1 MIQLQVKKIVGTPE
15 NKGWVQAHRFTGME
29 KEKHEQRGEMI
40 LLLCLEGAS
49 EQTATILGREVISR
63 VYEEYYG
70 NLDGRPMERLKQM
83 LDKVT
88 KERPLYLTEKIK
100 VSLSVVVFWQ
110 DCVYLGIRG
119 GGAAFLIRNG
129 KVLPLAK
136 GSRKEAL
143 VVSGLPQENDLF
155 FLGTTDFFSQVP
167 EGTIRACL
175 QSGSLETVV
184 EVLSPLIHS
193 RKDRGKIGVALAK
206 VLSLESA
213 EEQLQEKINSV
224 TVPSLVQE
232 KEKQKPV
239 VLPVGT
245 SDKLEAKKLF
255 AKRKLIPRFSLPKI
269 PLFSSFPR
277 PTINRVVGIV
287 LMIVLLGSVGWGW
300 QKQKKLAQEK
310 HLNELVS
317 QAEEKLTAAE
327 SVKHLDVNHSLTLA
341 HQAVE
346 LLSEAVEM
354 APRSQTIEQTKQRA
368 EKLVIA
374 LGGGEKVKPDPFF
387 DLGLLAEG
395 AIGDQLICSGKKI
408 FVLDLKT
415 ARAFAFGYPEKT
427 SKVFIGGE
435 LLKDKKMFAV
445 GGENKFYLLDDEG
458 IVFWDGKDRQQRA
471 VESQWQEP
479 IDLDIWGSSLYVLD
493 KKEEKLW
500 KLAGLGKDFASP
512 RDWFAALPSF
522 AWDKVKGLA
531 INGHIW
537 ILTEDGRVH
546 RFFAGEEDPV
556 NFDSSSISNG
566 QLLTVAA
573 ESSRV
578 AVLDKE
584 GKLFVWDKEGKLE
597 FQLNLE
603 IETTDFALDP
613 QGRWL
618 FFLTNGEVHWLDLE
632 RFVE

>member
-1 MIQLQVKKIVGTPE
+1 MIQLQVEKIVGTPE
-15 NKGWVQAHRFTGME
+15 NKGWVQVHRFLGME
-29 KEKHEQRGEMI
+29 KKKYEQRGEMV

-49 EQTATILGREVISR
+49 EQTATTLGREVISR

-70 NLDGRPMERLKQM
+70 NLDGKPMERLKQM
-83 LDKVT
+83 LDKVA
-88 KERPLYLTEKIK
+88 KEKPLYLTEKIE
-100 VSLSVVVFWQ
+100 VSLSVIVFWR
-110 DCVYLGIRG
+110 DCIYLGIRG

-129 KVLPLAK
+129 KMLPLVK

-175 QSGSLETVV
+175 QPGNLETVV

-193 RKDRGKIGVALAK
+193 RNRGKTGVALAK
-206 VLSLESA
+206 VLSLEPA
-213 EEQLQEKINSV
+213 EEQY
-224 TVPSLVQE
+224 QE
-232 KEKQKPV
+232 KEEQES
-239 VLPVGT
+239 LP
-245 SDKLEAKKLF
+245 S
-255 AKRKLIPRFSLPKI
+255 PSFSLPKI
-269 PLFSSFPR
+269 SLFPSFPR
-277 PTINRVVGIV
+277 PIINRAAGVV
-287 LMIVLLGSVGWGW
+287 LMIILLGSVGWGW

-327 SVKHLDVNHSLTLA
+327 SVKQLDVNHSLTLA
-341 HQAVE
+341 HRAVE

-354 APRSQTIEQTKQRA
+354 APKNQTIEQAKQQA
-368 EKLVIA
+368 EKLVIT
-374 LGGGEKVKPDPFF
+374 LGGGEKVRPDLFF

-395 AIGDQLICSGKKI
+395 AVGDQLVCSEKKI
-408 FVLDLKT
+408 FILDLKT
-415 ARAFAFGYPEKT
+415 ARVFAFNYPEKT
-427 SKVFIGGE
+427 SKVFTGGE
-435 LLKDKKMFAV
+435 LLKGKKMFVV

-471 VESQWQEP
+471 VEYQWQEP
-479 IDLDIWGSSLYVLD
+479 IGLDIWGSSLYVLD

-500 KLAGLGKDFASP
+500 KLAGLGKEFASH
-512 RDWFAALPSF
+512 RDWFASLPSF

-537 ILTEDGRVH
+537 VLTEDGKLH
-546 RFFAGEEDPV
+546 RFFAGEESPV
-556 NFDSSSISNG
+556 NFDSSSINSG

-578 AVLDKE
+578 AVLDQE
-584 GKLFVWDKEGKLE
+584 GKLFIWDKEGKLE
-597 FQLNLE
+597 LQLNLE
-603 IETTDFALDP
+603 VETTDFALGP

-618 FFLTNGEVHWLDLE
+618 FFLTKGEVRWLDLE